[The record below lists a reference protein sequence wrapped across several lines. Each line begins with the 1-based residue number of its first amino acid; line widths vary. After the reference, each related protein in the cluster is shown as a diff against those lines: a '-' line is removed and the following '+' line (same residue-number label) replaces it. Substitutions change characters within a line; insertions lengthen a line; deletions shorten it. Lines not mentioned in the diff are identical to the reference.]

1 MVEVSIDVWKQ
12 PWFRLA
18 TNSCIQSA
26 TYLGMETL
34 KVKDLV
40 DHLSGGWNVPL
51 INNLFE
57 PHDAQAIL
65 QSRDKRIWAPT
76 RNGIIRLREHI
87 N

>member
-1 MVEVSIDVWKQ
+1 MLNKL
-12 PWFRLA
+12 PWPFRNFSFGPLD
-18 TNSCIQSA
+18 NMKVFL
-26 TYLGMETL
+26 LGG
-34 KVKDLV
+34 
-40 DHLSGGWNVPL
+40 SVPL